1 MDQALPL
8 DTSGDDP
15 NRALLLD
22 DLARLRGIGMGM
34 AETIGRLTDTVAAV
48 EETKDAVE
56 ECGVLS
62 LAFSRV
68 ARGVRQVV
76 AIEHELMGEGDLG
89 HLPDKVRARRNAE
102 TAEALRLRVGGIV
115 RNRVP
120 QIDRE
125 YLKGLLSDLFS
136 DYDDYGDVDLV
147 DIKPLIARVCDRM
160 SLDYNPE
167 LWPESANGIRIGDDL
182 LDPNERD
189 DELDR
194 RIADEIARLAAPDP
208 EDWADTEAATKDA
221 ARGWYGH
228 DPP

>member
-1 MDQALPL
+1 MDQLLTPE
-8 DTSGDDP
+8 DP
-15 NRALLLD
+15 NRALLA
-22 DLARLRGIGMGM
+22 DLAELRAIGMGM
-34 AETIGRLTDTVAAV
+34 AQTIGRLTDTVAAV
-48 EETKDAVE
+48 EEPKDAVE

-76 AIEHELMGEGDLG
+76 AIEHELMGEGELG
-89 HLPDKVRARRNAE
+89 HLPGKEADKTRAKRNAE
-102 TAEALRLRVGGIV
+102 RAEGLRLRVGGIV

-136 DYDDYGDVDLV
+136 DYDDYGDIDLV

-167 LWPESANGIRIGDDL
+167 LWPESAKGIRIGDDL

-189 DELDR
+189 P
-194 RIADEIARLAAPDP
+194 EIDQRLMEEIYRLAGHDPD
-208 EDWADTEAATKDA
+208 DWADTEAATKDA
-221 ARGWYGH
+221 AARGWGGH